1 MNDSQIRLGNR
12 AQARGAILIVALVML
27 LIITA
32 LGLNAISQS
41 STGLKIAK
49 NSSQR
54 TIAFQSAEN
63 IRIAA
68 VQAANN
74 IAAALGPTPVPGAV
88 PFLATDG
95 RYDVT
100 AGPGPA
106 VDTRAFWQD
115 STKYKTTSGSDG
127 YVVEYLGQQ
136 PLIPEA
142 NRTTGTTVNVHV
154 FRTTLHSQVNGQTDT
169 ALQMIYVTNC
179 SGAC

>member
-1 MNDSQIRLGNR
+1 MNDSQIRLGIR

-68 VQAANN
+68 VQEANN
-74 IAAALGPTPVPGAV
+74 MAAALGANPVAGAF
-88 PFLATDG
+88 PAAQG
-95 RYDVT
+95 RYDVS
-100 AGPGPA
+100 AAAVAPA
-106 VDTRAFWQD
+106 VNTRAFWQT
-115 STKYKTTSGSDG
+115 SANYRTTSGSDG
-127 YVVEYLGQQ
+127 YVVEYLGRQS
-136 PLIPEA
+136 LIPDFD
-142 NRTTGTTVNVHV
+142 RTITVDVHV
-154 FRTTLHSQVNGQTDT
+154 FRATLHSEVNDQTDT

-179 SGAC
+179 GGAC